1 MSADPTPEELE
12 AIPYPDE
19 AFNTWGASAV
29 GVDPLLA
36 SFTSKPYQPVRPH
49 VPFYRFL
56 AYPDI
61 LDLRKAGYEIDRF
74 IPIFDRLEDVRYKE
88 ALVLS
93 EMLHYPNPMMP
104 WNPRRCR
111 EIELEVRS
119 QLHEHGVG
127 DIPTLLRKFLG
138 RAFPGDTIS
147 YLSVDLINI
156 FFWAVIAELAD
167 DLAWRNPNL
176 SWKAEYLRFP
186 LHYIGQH

>member
-1 MSADPTPEELE
+1 VSEIPSPEELS

-19 AFNTWGASAV
+19 AFNTWGASSV
-29 GVDPLLA
+29 GIDPLAA
-36 SFTSKPYQPVRPH
+36 SFTSQPYQAVRLH

-61 LDLRKAGYEIDRF
+61 LDLRKAGYEVDRF
-74 IPIFDRLEDVRYKE
+74 IEVFDRLEDVRYKE

-93 EMLHYPNPMMP
+93 EMLHYPNPMLP
-104 WNPRRCR
+104 WNPRRAR
-111 EIELEVRS
+111 ELELEVRS

-127 DIPTLLRKFLG
+127 EVPNLLRKFLA

-147 YLSVDLINI
+147 YLSIDLINV
-156 FFWAVIAELAD
+156 FFWASMAELAD

-176 SWKAEYLRFP
+176 AWKAEYLRFP
-186 LHYIGQH
+186 LRALG